1 MVQSRHGPTAHA
13 ASLTSLL
20 PCLMPWE
27 PRESTWES
35 YDHGLLRA
43 STPSKYSG
51 PTGHR
56 RSTFRCCCYSGAKSW
71 AVLLIW
77 AHSPPMVVYRTA
89 IVEGLSIA
97 HGRGER
103 CQFCPVKSEVRNFY
117 HRYSEGYSTTS
128 RVALSHHIT
137 PRVLPGP
144 MGPATSTY
152 ATLRL
157 LTELC

>member
-1 MVQSRHGPTAHA
+1 MGKQHLQKMTKMTDAEKWLRKKGGCRAYTAVGQCVSAVEASRHGPTAHA

-20 PCLMPWE
+20 PYLMPWE

-97 HGRGER
+97 HGRGEH
-103 CQFCPVKSEVRNFY
+103 CQFCPVKSEVI
-117 HRYSEGYSTTS
+117 SD
-128 RVALSHHIT
+128 
-137 PRVLPGP
+137 
-144 MGPATSTY
+144 
-152 ATLRL
+152 TL
-157 LTELC
+157 TK

>member
-1 MVQSRHGPTAHA
+1 MSLDCIRTVVRAWLSLDALFLFFVLPRAAREDKDMVQSRHGPTAHA

-89 IVEGLSIA
+89 IVQGLSIA
-97 HGRGER
+97 HGQGEGR
-103 CQFCPVKSEVRNFY
+103 QFSPVKSEVFSIRLNK
-117 HRYSEGYSTTS
+117 GYT
-128 RVALSHHIT
+128 R
-137 PRVLPGP
+137 
-144 MGPATSTY
+144 GPAG
-152 ATLRL
+152 
-157 LTELC
+157 